1 MSLKLGPLL
10 TLLLALLALQS
21 PVAGQTVPAAVQWIP
36 GDAVISLE
44 LTQPKTLLELL
55 AGEKA
60 SSFLKALPAYQQQ
73 MSNPQFQQFLAVVG
87 YMESELGTDWRTA
100 LAKLTGGGIT
110 LAICPEETVI
120 LVVDAEDGQL
130 LNRLHEMLLDMARS
144 EAEKKGQSG
153 SVASTKY
160 GDVTAWTFDG
170 KEAHAIIGKRLV
182 MSNRPEGLKAVLELR
197 AETWGENLA
206 SKRNYRAAKRQLS
219 RSGNNAV
226 ATLFADLELLMQVPN
241 IAGLLKQQGENPLAA
256 LAFAGIVEGLRDSNY
271 LALGLAIEDQ
281 TLICQA
287 SVDGKMVAK
296 TSPASFALPKE
307 AGEGALPNLV
317 VPRRIAALTLYRDLH
332 EFYAAKDELFPERT
346 SGLIFFENMMGIFFS
361 GRDLTNEVL
370 AETEPEIRFVVAEQR
385 FDPAIGTPVVKLPA
399 FAMILRLR
407 DEEQFDEVAE
417 EAWQKAIG
425 LVNFT
430 RGQQAMPGLI
440 IDRPTHGDTKLTVS
454 YFSTTGIEDKTAL
467 DQRFNIRPTL
477 AMPSN
482 YLILSSTDGLARDL
496 VDALS
501 AEIEQTTKPLAQTH
515 SLLEIEGVQLA
526 SILQANR
533 QTLVRGD
540 MVKKGSTQ
548 AESEA
553 GIDILITV
561 ARLCEHLEL
570 SIGMDEGTTEAKL
583 ELELNLQ

>member
-1 MSLKLGPLL
+1 MSLKSGPLL
-10 TLLLALLALQS
+10 TLLLPLLAFQS
-21 PVAGQTVPAAVQWIP
+21 PAAGQTVPAAVQWIP

-44 LTQPKTLLELL
+44 LTQPKALLDLL

-60 SSFLKALPAYQQQ
+60 SAFVKALPAYQQQ
-73 MSNPQFQQFLAVVG
+73 ASNPQFQQFLAVVS
-87 YMESELGTDWRTA
+87 YMESQLNTDWRTA
-100 LAKLTGGGIT
+100 LARLTGGGIT

-120 LVVDAEDGQL
+120 LIVDAEDADMLG
-130 LNRLHEMLLDMARS
+130 RLHETLLGIARS

-153 SVASTKY
+153 GVASTRY

-182 MSNRPEGLKAVLELR
+182 ISNRPEGLKAVLELR
-197 AETWGENLA
+197 TETWGENLA
-206 SKRNYRAAKRQLS
+206 SKRSYRAAKRQLS
-219 RSGNNAV
+219 RSGDNAV
-226 ATLFADLELLMQVPN
+226 ATLFANLKVLMQVPN
-241 IAGLLKQQGENPLAA
+241 IAGLLKQQRENPLAA
-256 LAFAGIVEGLRDSNY
+256 LAFAGIVESIRDSNY

-287 SVDGKMVAK
+287 SVDGKTVTK
-296 TSPASFALPKE
+296 TSPAAFALPKE

-332 EFYAAKDELFPERT
+332 QFYAAKDELFPERT

-370 AETEPEIRFVVAEQR
+370 AQTRPEIRFVVAEQQ

-440 IDRPTHGDTKLTVS
+440 IDRPTHRDTKMTVS
-454 YFSTTGIEDKTAL
+454 Y
-467 DQRFNIRPTL
+467 
-477 AMPSN
+477 
-482 YLILSSTDGLARDL
+482 
-496 VDALS
+496 
-501 AEIEQTTKPLAQTH
+501 
-515 SLLEIEGVQLA
+515 
-526 SILQANR
+526 
-533 QTLVRGD
+533 
-540 MVKKGSTQ
+540 
-548 AESEA
+548 
-553 GIDILITV
+553 
-561 ARLCEHLEL
+561 
-570 SIGMDEGTTEAKL
+570 
-583 ELELNLQ
+583 